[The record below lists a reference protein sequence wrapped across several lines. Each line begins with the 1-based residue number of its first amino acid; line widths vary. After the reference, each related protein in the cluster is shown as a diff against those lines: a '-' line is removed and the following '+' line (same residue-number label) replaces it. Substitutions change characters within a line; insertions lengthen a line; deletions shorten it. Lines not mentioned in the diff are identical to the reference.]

1 MSAAPHQSPVE
12 ARTKSSIIAKQPTMA
27 QDWDDYLKNELYES
41 DELEDSQVS
50 CPEKERN
57 PED

>member
-1 MSAAPHQSPVE
+1 
-12 ARTKSSIIAKQPTMA
+12 MA